1 MRAAELRAGDRA
13 PQLSGRL
20 ADGTPF
26 DLAGARAR
34 PTLIE
39 FHRGT
44 W

>member
-1 MRAAELRAGDRA
+1 MRGGELRAGDRA
-13 PQLSGRL
+13 PQLSGGL

-26 DLAGARAR
+26 DLAGARAGAI
-34 PTLIE
+34 LIE